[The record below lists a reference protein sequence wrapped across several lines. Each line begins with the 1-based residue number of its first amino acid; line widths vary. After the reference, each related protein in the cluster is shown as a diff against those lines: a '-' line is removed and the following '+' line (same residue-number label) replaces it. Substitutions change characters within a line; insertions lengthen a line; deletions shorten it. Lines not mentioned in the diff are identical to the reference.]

1 MAFVPIRDEPDQ
13 PAHPHLYLP
22 FSNYIVKTIL
32 INSPQ
37 LVFKA
42 QLLPTSI
49 LEEASRRVLNDS
61 ALSTPSLSY
70 GDEPGYEP
78 LRKSIAIWLSQHFGT
93 PWTVQERICISGGAS
108 QNLACIL
115 QVFTDPSYTRNVYI
129 VAPTYHLVCRIFE
142 DNGFAGRLKAIPEDD
157 DGLDVTHLE
166 TSLAKH
172 NKESHG
178 SDQKATK
185 RPQVAQKHYK
195 NIIYTVPTFSNPSG
209 RTTSLDRRQQL
220 VRLARKYDA
229 LIIADDIYDFICWNS
244 ISTKLSPPFIPRIV
258 DIDHVLDGGPTTP
271 FGNAISNASFSKI
284 LAPGLR
290 TGWTEATPTFIRGL
304 SQCGSSVSGGAPSQ
318 FVASIIAQTLMN
330 GTLQNH
336 IEKVLI
342 PSFKRRY
349 QVVLSAIERYLLP
362 LGMVLEGKMEESM
375 QGGYFVYVLLPPCIL
390 AKQFAIRA
398 WKDEAVLV
406 ADGGIFE
413 VRGDEDAVLA
423 RNGVRI
429 CFAWEQENLLDEGLR
444 RLGKV
449 LTNMLEPE
457 SCVVNGRNA
466 VDRISMES

>member
-1 MAFVPIRDEPDQ
+1 MVEITSIDLLRGWPSAD
-13 PAHPHLYLP
+13 
-22 FSNYIVKTIL
+22 
-32 INSPQ
+32 
-37 LVFKA
+37 
-42 QLLPTSI
+42 LLPTSI
-49 LEEASRRVLNDS
+49 LEEASKRVLNDP

-78 LRKSIAIWLSQHFGT
+78 LRESIATWLLQQYNT
-93 PWTVQERICISGGAS
+93 PWTVPERICISGGAS

-115 QVFTDPSYTRNVYI
+115 QVFTDPTYTRNVYL

-142 DNGFAGRLKAIPEDD
+142 DNGFVGRLRAIPEDD
-157 DGLDVTHLE
+157 DGVDIAYLE
-166 TSLAKH
+166 ASLVKH
-172 NKESHG
+172 EMVSNG

-229 LIIADDIYDFICWNS
+229 LIIADDIYDFIQWNS
-244 ISTKLSPPFIPRIV
+244 TDTNPPPPLIPRIV

-318 FVASIIAQTLMN
+318 FVASVIAQTLRN
-330 GTLQNH
+330 GTLQDH

-342 PSFKRRY
+342 PSYKRRY
-349 QVVLSAIERYLLP
+349 QATLCALERYLLP
-362 LGMVLEGKMEESM
+362 LGVVLEGKTKGPM
-375 QGGYFVYVLLPPCIL
+375 QGGYFVYFLLPPCIL
-390 AKQFAIRA
+390 AKEFVLRA
-398 WKDEAVLV
+398 SHDEAVLI
-406 ADGGIFE
+406 ADGNMFE
-413 VRGDEDAVLA
+413 VHGDEDAVPA
-423 RNGVRI
+423 RHGVRI
-429 CFAWEQENLLDEGLR
+429 CFAWEQEDFLAEGLR

-449 LTNMLEPE
+449 LASMLEPE
-457 SCVVNGRNA
+457 PSVVNGRSAING
-466 VDRISMES
+466 ISIES